1 MGESQDIMSSDTPL
15 SPQPGGPS
23 PRANLKRSITLTH
36 LVGIEIGQSIGAG
49 IFALTGLALART
61 GPSIFLAFIAAAVP
75 VGLAM
80 AVLGMIGSG
89 MPISGGTYY
98 YGSRYFSPV
107 ASFAGVWAY
116 LLGAVLG
123 MFPLYALTGAG
134 FLRAAFPALP
144 EIPTALALLFVFY
157 LANLLGARIA
167 MWAQAVMVAV
177 LLAALVVF
185 LGFGFP
191 RISAGNLFPLFPGG
205 AGGFAVAS
213 AMLTFTILGANAAVE
228 LGDEIRAPR
237 RNIPLSFAISIP
249 VVVVLYV
256 AIGLVAAGVAPW
268 GGLETSLAG
277 IAATFMGR
285 VPFMFFLIGG
295 GFLAVVTTL
304 NATYLWGTKSL
315 IVITE
320 DGLLPGA
327 FAAVNRR
334 FGTPHWLLTF
344 IFLVSAVSLVVAGT
358 RVETFA
364 IFASL
369 GGIII
374 FVPVMAAALRLP
386 RRHPEVIARSALP
399 LRGVFAI
406 AAPVGGLLLCLLT
419 VGVLLV
425 DLASRDNGWLFLGIF
440 VVWVA
445 GGAVY
450 AALRIRR
457 LGSQFMSRTSG

>member
-1 MGESQDIMSSDTPL
+1 MSSKA
-15 SPQPGGPS
+15 PQQDPSGAPS

-36 LVGIEIGQSIGAG
+36 LVGIEVGQSIGAG

-61 GPSIFLAFIAAAVP
+61 GPSVFLAFLAAAVP

-134 FLRAAFPALP
+134 FLKAAFPALP
-144 EIPTALALLFVFY
+144 TIPTALALLFVFY
-157 LANLLGARIA
+157 VANLLGARIA
-167 MWAQAVMVAV
+167 MWVQAVMVAV
-177 LLAALVVF
+177 LLTALLVFIGAGLPRVSAANLV
-185 LGFGFP
+185 
-191 RISAGNLFPLFPGG
+191 PLFPRGL
-205 AGGFAVAS
+205 GGFAVAS
-213 AMLTFTILGANAAVE
+213 AILTFTILGANAAVE
-228 LGDEIRAPR
+228 LGDEIQEPR

-268 GGLETSLAG
+268 SGQEVSLAAVAG
-277 IAATFMGR
+277 SFLGR
-285 VPFMFFLIGG
+285 GTLMFFLIGG

-315 IVITE
+315 IVIAE
-320 DGLLPGA
+320 DGLLPKA
-327 FAAVNRR
+327 AAAVNRR

-344 IFLVSAVSLVVAGT
+344 IFAVSAVSLVVAGD

-374 FVPVMAAALRLP
+374 FFPVMGAALRLP
-386 RRHPEVIARSALP
+386 RRHPEVAARSAMP
-399 LRGVFAI
+399 LGGFLAV
-406 AAPVGGLLLCLLT
+406 AAPVGGLILSLLT
-419 VGVLLV
+419 VAILLV
-425 DLASRDNGWLFLGIF
+425 DLADKAQGWLFLGIF
-440 VVWVA
+440 AAWVA

-450 AALRIRR
+450 AALRLRR
-457 LGSQFMSRTSG
+457 GKTQFMSRTSGK